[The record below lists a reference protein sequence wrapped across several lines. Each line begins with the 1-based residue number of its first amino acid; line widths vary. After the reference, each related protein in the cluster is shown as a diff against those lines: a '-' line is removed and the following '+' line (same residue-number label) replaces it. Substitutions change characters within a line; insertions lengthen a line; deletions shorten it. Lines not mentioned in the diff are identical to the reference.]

1 MKSLIE
7 TFHHPEKYGKTLLKW
22 GSLGVLIGIVGGFLG
37 AGFHHAL
44 SFVTQTRGQYPWVL
58 YLLPLGGLLTLGIYR
73 GLGLKNNRGTNEVID
88 AVLNDGYV
96 KPTIAPAIFLS
107 TAITHFLG
115 GSAGRE
121 GAALQLGGASASLLG
136 RLFHLKENEQAIVTM
151 AGMAAVFSGLFGTP
165 LTATLF
171 TMEFAS
177 VGTIFSP
184 ALLPCYLSALTAS
197 QLSAALGTHPETF
210 PLAAASLTLVSG
222 IQLVALAIL
231 VGIVGI
237 LMCFTLH
244 EGEHLAK
251 RLLPNSVVRIVVG
264 ALAVIGMTLLAGDQ
278 RYNGSGMEM
287 AMQAVGGSAQW
298 CDFLLKLLFT
308 AVTLSAGFKGGE
320 IVPTFCIGATFGC
333 AAGGMLGLDPGLAGA
348 MGLVGLFCCV
358 TNSPLAAIALSVEMF
373 GSSNL
378 SMFALVCVIGFV
390 VSGNWGLYSS
400 QIIQFSKSRMVRRRF
415 DTGEPVPPSQE

>member
-22 GSLGVLIGIVGGFLG
+22 GSLGILIGILGGFLG

-73 GLGLKNNRGTNEVID
+73 WLGLKNNRGTNEVID

-136 RLFHLKENEQAIVTM
+136 RLFHLKENEQAVVTM

-210 PLAAASLTLVSG
+210 PLAAVSLTLVSG

-264 ALAVIGMTLLAGDQ
+264 ALAVIGMTLLARDQ

-298 CDFLLKLLFT
+298 YDFLLKLLFT

-333 AAGGMLGLDPGLAGA
+333 AAGGLLGLDPGLAGA

-378 SMFALVCVIGFV
+378 PMFALVCVIGFV

>member
-22 GSLGVLIGIVGGFLG
+22 GSLGILIGIVGGFLG

-73 GLGLKNNRGTNEVID
+73 WLGLKNNRGTNEVID

-136 RLFHLKENEQAIVTM
+136 RLFHLKENEQAVVTM

-197 QLSAALGTHPETF
+197 QLSAVLGTHPETF

-251 RLLPNSVVRIVVG
+251 HLLPNSVVRIVVG

-298 CDFLLKLLFT
+298 YDFLLKLLFT
-308 AVTLSAGFKGGE
+308 AVTLSSGFKGGE

-333 AAGGMLGLDPGLAGA
+333 AAGGLLGLDPGLAGA

-373 GSSNL
+373 GNSNL
-378 SMFALVCVIGFV
+378 PMFALVCVIGFV

>member
-1 MKSLIE
+1 M
-7 TFHHPEKYGKTLLKW
+7 
-22 GSLGVLIGIVGGFLG
+22 
-37 AGFHHAL
+37 
-44 SFVTQTRGQYPWVL
+44 L

-136 RLFHLKENEQAIVTM
+136 RLFHLKENEQAVVTM

-197 QLSAALGTHPETF
+197 QLSAVLGTHPETF

-251 RLLPNSVVRIVVG
+251 HLLPNSVVRIVVG

-298 CDFLLKLLFT
+298 YDFLLKLLFT

-378 SMFALVCVIGFV
+378 PMFALVCVIGFV

>member
-22 GSLGVLIGIVGGFLG
+22 GSLGILIGIVGGFLG
-37 AGFHHAL
+37 AGFHHVL

-136 RLFHLKENEQAIVTM
+136 RLFHLKENEQAVVTM

-197 QLSAALGTHPETF
+197 QLSAVLGTHPETF

-251 RLLPNSVVRIVVG
+251 HLLPNSVVRIVVG

-298 CDFLLKLLFT
+298 YDFLLKLLFT

-378 SMFALVCVIGFV
+378 PMFALVCVIGFV

>member
-73 GLGLKNNRGTNEVID
+73 WLGLKNNRGTNEVID

-136 RLFHLKENEQAIVTM
+136 RLFHLKENEQAVVTM

-197 QLSAALGTHPETF
+197 QLSAVLGTHPETF

-298 CDFLLKLLFT
+298 YDFLLKLLFT

-378 SMFALVCVIGFV
+378 PMFALVCVIGFV

>member
-73 GLGLKNNRGTNEVID
+73 WLGLKNNRGTNEVID

-96 KPTIAPAIFLS
+96 NPAIAPAIFLS

-136 RLFHLKENEQAIVTM
+136 RLFHLKENEQAVVTM

-197 QLSAALGTHPETF
+197 QLSAVLGTHPETF

-251 RLLPNSVVRIVVG
+251 RLLPYSVVRIVVG

-298 CDFLLKLLFT
+298 YDFLLKLLFT

>member
-22 GSLGVLIGIVGGFLG
+22 GSLGILIGIVGGFLG

-73 GLGLKNNRGTNEVID
+73 WLGLKNNRGTNEVID

-197 QLSAALGTHPETF
+197 QLSAVLGTHPETF

-251 RLLPNSVVRIVVG
+251 HLLPNSVVRIVVG

-298 CDFLLKLLFT
+298 YDFLLKLLFT

-378 SMFALVCVIGFV
+378 PMFALVCVIGFV

>member
-7 TFHHPEKYGKTLLKW
+7 TFHHPEKYGKTLPKW
-22 GSLGVLIGIVGGFLG
+22 ASLGFLIGIVGGFLG

-73 GLGLKNNRGTNEVID
+73 WLGLKNNRGTNEVID

-197 QLSAALGTHPETF
+197 QLSAVLGTHPETF

-298 CDFLLKLLFT
+298 YDFLLKLLFT

-333 AAGGMLGLDPGLAGA
+333 AAGGMLGLDPGLGGA

-373 GSSNL
+373 GNSNL
-378 SMFALVCVIGFV
+378 PMFALVCVIGFV

>member
-73 GLGLKNNRGTNEVID
+73 WLGLKNNRGTNEVID

-136 RLFHLKENEQAIVTM
+136 RLFHLKENEQAIVTT

-298 CDFLLKLLFT
+298 YDFLLKLLFT

>member
-73 GLGLKNNRGTNEVID
+73 WLGLKNNRGTNEVID

-298 CDFLLKLLFT
+298 YDFLLKLLFT

>member
-22 GSLGVLIGIVGGFLG
+22 GSLGILIGIVGGFLG

-73 GLGLKNNRGTNEVID
+73 WLGLKNNRGTNEVID

-298 CDFLLKLLFT
+298 YDFLLKLLFT

-373 GSSNL
+373 GNSNL
-378 SMFALVCVIGFV
+378 PMFALVCVIGFV

>member
-73 GLGLKNNRGTNEVID
+73 WLGLKNNRGTNEVID

-115 GSAGRE
+115 GSSGRE

-136 RLFHLKENEQAIVTM
+136 RLFHLKENEQAVVTM

-264 ALAVIGMTLLAGDQ
+264 ALAVIGMTLLARDQ

-298 CDFLLKLLFT
+298 YDFLLKLLFT

-333 AAGGMLGLDPGLAGA
+333 AAGGLLGLDPGLAGA

-378 SMFALVCVIGFV
+378 PMFALVCVIGFV

>member
-1 MKSLIE
+1 MKTLIE

-22 GSLGVLIGIVGGFLG
+22 GSLGILIGIVGGFLG
-37 AGFHHAL
+37 AGFHHVL

-136 RLFHLKENEQAIVTM
+136 RLFHLKENEQAVVTM

-197 QLSAALGTHPETF
+197 QLSAVLGTHPETF

-251 RLLPNSVVRIVVG
+251 HLLPNSVVRIVVG

-298 CDFLLKLLFT
+298 YDFLLKLLFT

-378 SMFALVCVIGFV
+378 PMFALVCVIGFV

>member
-22 GSLGVLIGIVGGFLG
+22 GSLGILIGIVGGFLG
-37 AGFHHAL
+37 AVFHHAL

-73 GLGLKNNRGTNEVID
+73 WLGLKNNRGTNEVID

-96 KPTIAPAIFLS
+96 NPAIAPAIFLS

-136 RLFHLKENEQAIVTM
+136 RLFHLKENEQAVVTM

-278 RYNGSGMEM
+278 RYNGSGMDM

-298 CDFLLKLLFT
+298 YDFLLKLLFT

-333 AAGGMLGLDPGLAGA
+333 AAGGLLGLDPGLAGA

-378 SMFALVCVIGFV
+378 PMFALVWVNGYV
-390 VSGNWGLYSS
+390 VSGNWVQYSS
-400 QIIQFSKSRMVRRRF
+400 QIIQFSTTRKVRRRF

>member
-73 GLGLKNNRGTNEVID
+73 WLGLKNNRGTNEVID

-136 RLFHLKENEQAIVTM
+136 RLFHLKENEQAVVTM

-197 QLSAALGTHPETF
+197 QLSAVLGTHPETF

-298 CDFLLKLLFT
+298 YDFLLKLLFT

-373 GSSNL
+373 GNSNL
-378 SMFALVCVIGFV
+378 PMFALVCVIGFV

>member
-7 TFHHPEKYGKTLLKW
+7 TFHHPEKYEKTLLKW
-22 GSLGVLIGIVGGFLG
+22 GSLGILIGIVGGFLG

-58 YLLPLGGLLTLGIYR
+58 YLLPLGGLLTLAIYR

-96 KPTIAPAIFLS
+96 NPAIAPAIFLS

-136 RLFHLKENEQAIVTM
+136 RLFHLKENEQAVVTM

-197 QLSAALGTHPETF
+197 QLSAALGIHPETF

-298 CDFLLKLLFT
+298 YDFLLKLLFT

-333 AAGGMLGLDPGLAGA
+333 AAGGLLGLDPGLAGA

-378 SMFALVCVIGFV
+378 PMFALVCVIGFV

>member
-7 TFHHPEKYGKTLLKW
+7 TFHHPEKYEKTLLKW
-22 GSLGVLIGIVGGFLG
+22 GSLGILIGILGGFLG

-44 SFVTQTRGQYPWVL
+44 SFVTQARGQCPWVL

-73 GLGLKNNRGTNEVID
+73 WLGLKNNRGTNEVID

-96 KPTIAPAIFLS
+96 NPAIAPAIFLS

-136 RLFHLKENEQAIVTM
+136 RLFHLKENEQAVVTM

-184 ALLPCYLSALTAS
+184 ALLPCYLSALIAS

-210 PLAAASLTLVSG
+210 PLAAASLTLLSG
-222 IQLVALAIL
+222 IQLVALSIL

-251 RLLPNSVVRIVVG
+251 RLLPNSAVRIVVG

-298 CDFLLKLLFT
+298 YDFLLKLLFT

-333 AAGGMLGLDPGLAGA
+333 AAGGLLGLDPGLAGA

-378 SMFALVCVIGFV
+378 PMFALVCVIGFV

>member
-73 GLGLKNNRGTNEVID
+73 WLGLKNNRGTNEVID

-251 RLLPNSVVRIVVG
+251 HLLPNSVVRIVVG

-298 CDFLLKLLFT
+298 YDFLLKLLFT

-378 SMFALVCVIGFV
+378 PMFALVCVIGFV

>member
-22 GSLGVLIGIVGGFLG
+22 GSLGILIGIVGGFLG

-73 GLGLKNNRGTNEVID
+73 WLGLKNNRGTNEVID

-136 RLFHLKENEQAIVTM
+136 RLFHLKENEQAVVTM

-197 QLSAALGTHPETF
+197 QLSAALGTHPETV

-298 CDFLLKLLFT
+298 YDFLLKLLFT

-373 GSSNL
+373 GNSNL
-378 SMFALVCVIGFV
+378 PMFALVCVIGFV

>member
-22 GSLGVLIGIVGGFLG
+22 GSLGILIGIVGGFLG

-73 GLGLKNNRGTNEVID
+73 WLGLKNNRGTNEVID

-136 RLFHLKENEQAIVTM
+136 RLFHLKENEQAVVTM

-197 QLSAALGTHPETF
+197 QLSAVLGTHPETF

-251 RLLPNSVVRIVVG
+251 RLLPYSVVRIVVG

-298 CDFLLKLLFT
+298 YDFLLKLLFT

-378 SMFALVCVIGFV
+378 PMFALVCVIGFV

>member
-22 GSLGVLIGIVGGFLG
+22 GSLGILIGIVGGFLG

-58 YLLPLGGLLTLGIYR
+58 HLLPLGGLLTLGIYR

-96 KPTIAPAIFLS
+96 NPAIAPAIFLS

-136 RLFHLKENEQAIVTM
+136 RLLHLKENEQAVVTM

-197 QLSAALGTHPETF
+197 QLSAVLGTHPETF

-298 CDFLLKLLFT
+298 YDFLLKLLFT
-308 AVTLSAGFKGGE
+308 AITLSAGFKGGE
-320 IVPTFCIGATFGC
+320 IVPTFCIGATLGC
-333 AAGGMLGLDPGLAGA
+333 AAGGLLGLDPGLAGA

-378 SMFALVCVIGFV
+378 PMFALVCVIGFV

>member
-1 MKSLIE
+1 M
-7 TFHHPEKYGKTLLKW
+7 
-22 GSLGVLIGIVGGFLG
+22 
-37 AGFHHAL
+37 
-44 SFVTQTRGQYPWVL
+44 
-58 YLLPLGGLLTLGIYR
+58 
-73 GLGLKNNRGTNEVID
+73 
-88 AVLNDGYV
+88 
-96 KPTIAPAIFLS
+96 
-107 TAITHFLG
+107 
-115 GSAGRE
+115 
-121 GAALQLGGASASLLG
+121 
-136 RLFHLKENEQAIVTM
+136 
-151 AGMAAVFSGLFGTP
+151 
-165 LTATLF
+165 
-171 TMEFAS
+171 
-177 VGTIFSP
+177 GTIFSP

-197 QLSAALGTHPETF
+197 QLSAVLGTHPETF

>member
-73 GLGLKNNRGTNEVID
+73 WLGLKNNRGTNEVID

-298 CDFLLKLLFT
+298 YDFLLKLLFT

-378 SMFALVCVIGFV
+378 PMFALVCVIGFV

>member
-22 GSLGVLIGIVGGFLG
+22 GSLGILIGIVGGFLG

-73 GLGLKNNRGTNEVID
+73 WLGLKNNRGTNEVID

-136 RLFHLKENEQAIVTM
+136 RLFHLKENEQAVVTM

-197 QLSAALGTHPETF
+197 QLSAVLGTHPETF

-251 RLLPNSVVRIVVG
+251 HLLPNSVVRIVVG

-298 CDFLLKLLFT
+298 YDFLLKLLFT

-333 AAGGMLGLDPGLAGA
+333 AAGGLLGLDPGLAGA

-378 SMFALVCVIGFV
+378 PMFALVCVIGFV

-415 DTGEPVPPSQE
+415 DTGEPVPSSQE